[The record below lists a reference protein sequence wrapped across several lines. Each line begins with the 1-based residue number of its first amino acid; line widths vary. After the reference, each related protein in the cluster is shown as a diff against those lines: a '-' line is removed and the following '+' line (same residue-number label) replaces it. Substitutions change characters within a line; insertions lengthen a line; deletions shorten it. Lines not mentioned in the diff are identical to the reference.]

1 MNLATRPFYNDRAV
15 HLVLAVLGLAVA
27 AVLAVGATRLVE
39 LSRAHGALTLEA
51 EAAEREAAAV
61 STQTAGLEREMPR
74 DALASLVVA
83 AEEVNR
89 LIAQRLFSWTA
100 FFNVIERTL
109 PANVMLTAVRPD
121 TDAEGTSVDLAVIG
135 RTVADIEEFI
145 QRLEATGVFADVL
158 ARQGELNDEGMYR
171 AQLRGR
177 LVRLAEA
184 AAGGGAETAAG
195 ADEPAEDS

>member
-1 MNLATRPFYNDRAV
+1 MRCHGTQRPPL
-15 HLVLAVLGLAVA
+15 LV
-27 AVLAVGATRLVE
+27 
-39 LSRAHGALTLEA
+39 
-51 EAAEREAAAV
+51 
-61 STQTAGLEREMPR
+61 
-74 DALASLVVA
+74 D

-89 LIAQRLFSWTA
+89 LIEQRLFSWTA

-121 TDAEGTSVDLAVIG
+121 AGEEGTSVDLAVVG

-145 QRLEATGVFADVL
+145 RRLEGTGVFADVL

-177 LVRLAEA
+177 LVPLDERADGRDAPE
-184 AAGGGAETAAG
+184 GA
-195 ADEPAEDS
+195 